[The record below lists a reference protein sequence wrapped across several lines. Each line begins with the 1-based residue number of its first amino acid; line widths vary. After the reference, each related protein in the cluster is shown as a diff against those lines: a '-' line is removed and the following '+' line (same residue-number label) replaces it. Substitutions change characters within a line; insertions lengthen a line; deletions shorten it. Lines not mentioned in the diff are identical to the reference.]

1 LQAAS
6 ELAQAGQEQAA
17 ARATKALGVR

>member
-1 LQAAS
+1 LKAVN

-17 ARATKALGVR
+17 ARASKALDSH